1 MNTYNLK
8 KDIQYSF
15 LIFHRFDISYQMVQ
29 VKTGT
34 FSTYRFTPDNTSFH
48 NPRDQS
54 ANECYCL
61 EENTSD
67 CLPSGLLDISGC
79 TPGTKI

>member
-1 MNTYNLK
+1 MFN
-8 KDIQYSF
+8 
-15 LIFHRFDISYQMVQ
+15 FDFEHGLNICYQMVQ

-34 FSTYRFTPDNTSFH
+34 FSTYRFTPDITSFH

-79 TPGTKI
+79 KPGTKIQNYIH